1 MDKKKITVSFDKVI
15 AHGST
20 AVVPGFGF
28 SSKGNLIVK
37 VEVEF
42 PKYVDI
48 GSKQKLVEL
57 LT

>member
-15 AHGST
+15 AHGTT

-28 SSKGNLIVK
+28 SNKGNLIVK

-42 PKYVDI
+42 PKYIDI
-48 GSKQKLVEL
+48 GSKERLVQL